1 MLFLW
6 QFVSWGIENN
16 LHIDQQQYTD
26 KQEVLLEAIAETG
39 LEPGMYALGKPA
51 GMTEEDMRYWEE
63 TFRGK
68 PWGVLNYQA
77 SFDANM
83 GSNLLRGFAVDL
95 VIAFILFSMLAKVN
109 ATALSDALFIT
120 VGIGLVAFLAEP
132 YIYHIWYKTP
142 GMFAH
147 LIDAVVPWSLLG
159 AIWWKMK

>member
-1 MLFLW
+1 MKKQLLFSFVGALVLFFW

-77 SFDANM
+77 RLTQTWVRTYSE
-83 GSNLLRGFAVDL
+83 GLPL
-95 VIAFILFSMLAKVN
+95 ILYCLPSIFYASKSERYSA
-109 ATALSDALFIT
+109 
-120 VGIGLVAFLAEP
+120 
-132 YIYHIWYKTP
+132 
-142 GMFAH
+142 
-147 LIDAVVPWSLLG
+147 
-159 AIWWKMK
+159 